1 MTKNKDCTKYW
12 SERQENYVA
21 KKVSGYVQPASG
33 AGKFKKSDVNA
44 NDFLIECKTAETAK
58 SQFTIKKD
66 WFEKLKGEALMNHK
80 SMRALAFNF
89 GEEAEHNYFI
99 LDENSFVLMK
109 DAFEKMH
116 SEED

>member
-1 MTKNKDCTKYW
+1 
-12 SERQENYVA
+12 
-21 KKVSGYVQPASG
+21 
-33 AGKFKKSDVNA
+33 
-44 NDFLIECKTAETAK
+44 
-58 SQFTIKKD
+58 
-66 WFEKLKGEALMNHK
+66 MNHK